1 MGRKRYKINE
11 TFSFH
16 EDFHLFFP
24 DISMEDI
31 RDSLLTVI
39 NGYITIDLTR
49 FGRQIEKL
57 YPEEWNRM
65 SITEIVIKHYGKE
78 ADDFLNAII

>member
-31 RDSLLTVI
+31 RDSLLTVYCHKWI
-39 NGYITIDLTR
+39 YNY
-49 FGRQIEKL
+49 
-57 YPEEWNRM
+57 
-65 SITEIVIKHYGKE
+65 
-78 ADDFLNAII
+78 